1 VRVVPN
7 RAMDRSPPPA
17 GPPPA
22 GGAPYAAAA
31 NGVLTAE
38 GLQQA
43 CRHVWRDSNS
53 VVMLGGD
60 ILNYEPVSYDD
71 KKALAALRRHIAAA
85 GPRSFIEDVLPK
97 LGFGP
102 ARD

>member
-1 VRVVPN
+1 
-7 RAMDRSPPPA
+7 MDRPPPSA
-17 GPPPA
+17 EPPA
-22 GGAPYAAAA
+22 DGGAPYAAAA
-31 NGVLTAE
+31 NGVLTSE

-60 ILNYEPVSYDD
+60 ILNSEPVSCDD
-71 KKALAALRRHIAAA
+71 KKALAALRRHITAA

-102 ARD
+102 VRD